1 MREKTEKGTLLP
13 LICSAFSAFIT
24 LMECSSCIIWVLGK
38 FATYH
43 TTRNL
48 FIMLISKD

>member
-24 LMECSSCIIWVLGK
+24 RMECSSWVLGK